1 MTMEEG
7 TIGEEGTVP
16 QPSRG
21 APVGHVLFYSSMVL
35 SCRLSALGTVR
46 TYMYMYATREAA

>member
-16 QPSRG
+16 QLSRG

-35 SCRLSALGTVR
+35 SCRLSALG
-46 TYMYMYATREAA
+46 MYMYVRTCTYERDA

>member
-7 TIGEEGTVP
+7 TISEEGTVP

-35 SCRLSALGTVR
+35 SCRLSALGT
-46 TYMYMYATREAA
+46 YMYVHVSTREAA